1 MCRCSRARA
10 QILHVSLLARPVFLP
25 LKFVN
30 HRRERHRDAD
40 TSCRGLAD
48 TSRESESL
56 GGMVVLHPLPLL
68 QLRGGLIP
76 TMSEGAIDSPITTA
90 ALFIGTFSSA
100 ISGCISAGT
109 KEMDLIGCIV
119 VALVTALGGGTM
131 RDILLGRAVYWRYAP
146 NRIHL
151 HIAIYTSAFTFLVW
165 PEIVARGFKDTHLAF
180 LWSDALAMAASTVIG
195 THIGLKVR
203 RLHAPRTSR
212 RRLGRPRLALTPLPA
227 APDSPQATNNW
238 LIGVLSGLC
247 TATFGGIGRDLLCQ
261 ARPSSPSRLAG
272 PGLALS
278 PATQRMHSPADPP
291 PAPPEGRPRRRRW
304 LANTLLT

>member
-1 MCRCSRARA
+1 
-10 QILHVSLLARPVFLP
+10 
-25 LKFVN
+25 
-30 HRRERHRDAD
+30 
-40 TSCRGLAD
+40 
-48 TSRESESL
+48 
-56 GGMVVLHPLPLL
+56 MVVSHPLPLLL

-76 TMSEGAIDSPITTA
+76 PITMSEGAIDSPITTA

-165 PEIVARGFKDTHLAF
+165 PMIVARGFKDTHLAF

-203 RLHAPRTSR
+203 RLRTSHLAPRAGALASASASASVRIDASFR
-212 RRLGRPRLALTPLPA
+212 RSPLPA
-227 APDSPQATNNW
+227 GHQQLAHRGAVGT
-238 LIGVLSGLC
+238 VHC
-247 TATFGGIGRDLLCQ
+247 DLRRHRPRPPLPGPH
-261 ARPSSPSRLAG
+261 PSSPSRLAW
-272 PGLALS
+272 PGLALA
-278 PATQRMHSPADPP
+278 PATQRARSPSD
-291 PAPPEGRPRRRRW
+291 PAPRATGGPPV
-304 LANTLLT
+304 AQ

>member
-1 MCRCSRARA
+1 
-10 QILHVSLLARPVFLP
+10 
-25 LKFVN
+25 
-30 HRRERHRDAD
+30 
-40 TSCRGLAD
+40 
-48 TSRESESL
+48 
-56 GGMVVLHPLPLL
+56 MVVLHPLPLL

-151 HIAIYTSAFTFLVW
+151 HIVIYTSACTFLVW
-165 PEIVARGFKDTHLAF
+165 PAIVARGFKDTHLAF

-195 THIGLKVR
+195 THIGLK
-203 RLHAPRTSR
+203 
-212 RRLGRPRLALTPLPA
+212 
-227 APDSPQATNNW
+227 ATNNW

-261 ARPSSPSRLAG
+261 EPPRALYAERSMYATPAVVGAVAYTLLQLGHADLLFPDWVLLVVPFALTLSLRAAAWTYRLALPHWARKRPSVFSFSSSKDVFEIKIKNDKIGEPEVATPKQLLQKVKKVKFLQCVRKQLLG
-272 PGLALS
+272 PGPKQLAE
-278 PATQRMHSPADPP
+278 PIMAA
-291 PAPPEGRPRRRRW
+291 
-304 LANTLLT
+304 